1 MVGPAPRTEDAARKL
16 GMPITLYHV
25 DWCPD
30 CLVVRR
36 KLADLAL
43 DYHAVTVPDIRRL
56 RTQVHQVSGQYYVP
70 VLQDGDLVLTET
82 ADILAY
88 LDERYGSAGT
98 NDETE
103 QFRSQ
108 TRTTPESPEAGDDYP
123 SCRIN

>member
-1 MVGPAPRTEDAARKL
+1 
-16 GMPITLYHV
+16 MPITLYHV

-36 KLADLAL
+36 KLADLGL
-43 DYHAVTVPDIRRL
+43 DYHAVIVPDIRRL

-82 ADILAY
+82 ADILTY
-88 LDERYGSAGT
+88 LEERYGSART
-98 NDETE
+98 NDGTT

-108 TRTTPESPEAGDDYP
+108 ARTTPASPETGDEYP
-123 SCRIN
+123 SCRID

>member
-1 MVGPAPRTEDAARKL
+1 MIRPAPRTEDTARKL
-16 GMPITLYHV
+16 DMPITLYHV

-36 KLADLAL
+36 KLADLEL

-88 LDERYGSAGT
+88 LDERYGSARMDDKT
-98 NDETE
+98 T
-103 QFRSQ
+103 QFRMQ
-108 TRTTPESPEAGDDYP
+108 MRTTPEPPEAGDEYP

>member
-1 MVGPAPRTEDAARKL
+1 
-16 GMPITLYHV
+16 MPITLYYV

-36 KLADLAL
+36 KLADLGL
-43 DYHAVTVPDIRRL
+43 DYHALIVPDIRRL

-82 ADILAY
+82 ADILTY
-88 LDERYGSAGT
+88 LEERYGSAET
-98 NDETE
+98 NNETT

-108 TRTTPESPEAGDDYP
+108 ARTTPASPEAGDEYP
-123 SCRIN
+123 SCRID